1 MPKANLIVGLDIGT
15 STIKILIAERKEKE
29 QNFEVISQTQE
40 PSFGVRRGV
49 VVDPEKVSRI
59 IQILLNRIKTE
70 TGHKI
75 NSVYVNIG

>member
-15 STIKILIAERKEKE
+15 STIKILIAERKDKE

-49 VVDPEKVSRI
+49 VVDPEKFQESFKFF
-59 IQILLNRIKTE
+59 L
-70 TGHKI
+70 TG
-75 NSVYVNIG
+75 